1 MKPLAAG
8 NTTCYMYNNGT
19 IYNHMIS
26 FYLANQ
32 VLESKM
38 SQIVTTNLF
47 VNVIAWLDLILCVCP
62 SLGQGIGPDDR
73 ELATV

>member
-1 MKPLAAG
+1 
-8 NTTCYMYNNGT
+8 
-19 IYNHMIS
+19 MIS